1 MLLPTNFS
9 KQKISAR
16 SSNNSPCGTKALL
29 QIRDRIRADE
39 RETLLRRQIPFDI
52 AQAMQDV
59 DREENTTLCQTL
71 EIYLQQRSCPFCACS
86 LSNHNTRCRTC
97 GWRK

>member
-9 KQKISAR
+9 KYKIPSR
-16 SSNNSPCGTKALL
+16 SSDSSPCGTKALL
-29 QIRDRIRADE
+29 QIKERIRADE
-39 RETLLRRQIPFDI
+39 KETLLRRQIPFDI
-52 AQAMQDV
+52 TKAMQEV
-59 DREENTTLCQTL
+59 DREENSTLCQTL